1 MNDIIEEPVMDL
13 QDLPKISPSC
23 LMPIVTD
30 SLKGADDGDHKP
42 RILVLYGSLRSVSY
56 ARKSAEQGARILRTR
71 GCDVRMFDPL
81 GLTFLGIDGVEPH
94 LEVLELCDLAV
105 WSEDMVCSSPER
117 HGAMLGIM
125 TLQIDWL
132 SLDMGGV
139 RPTQGKTL
147 ALMQVFDGSQ
157 SCKAVIQMRILGRRM
172 RMVTIPNQS
181 SIPKAFLEGDSDGRL
196 PDAALYHWIVDV
208 MEQLVT
214 FTWPVRGRF
223 AYLVDRYSE
232 RVETDA
238 EALLRVVKL

>member
-1 MNDIIEEPVMDL
+1 
-13 QDLPKISPSC
+13 
-23 LMPIVTD
+23 
-30 SLKGADDGDHKP
+30 
-42 RILVLYGSLRSVSY
+42 
-56 ARKSAEQGARILRTR
+56 
-71 GCDVRMFDPL
+71 
-81 GLTFLGIDGVEPH
+81 
-94 LEVLELCDLAV
+94 
-105 WSEDMVCSSPER
+105 MVCSSPER

-147 ALMQVFDGSQ
+147 ALMQVFDGLQ
-157 SCKAVIQMRILGRRM
+157 SCKAVIQMRILGRQM

-196 PDAALYHWIVDV
+196 SDAALYRWIIDV

-214 FTWPVRGRF
+214 FTWLVRGRF

-232 RVETDA
+232 RIETDA